1 MKKIKINKNK
11 GILFFLTGLSGSG
24 KSEISE
30 NIKNSITKKY
40 GPTIVLSGDDIRKSY
55 GFKGYTKKER
65 ITLGKNN
72 IKFIK
77 IILNQKINVIYN
89 AIAMSNELRKIKKKN
104 IKNYLEIYIKTN
116 IKKAAKK
123 KSKIYSLRKN
133 IVGIDIKPEF
143 PKSPDITIANNFNNS
158 IKKISKELFIKIEK
172 IIY

>member
-123 KSKIYSLRKN
+123 KIKNLFSK
-133 IVGIDIKPEF
+133 
-143 PKSPDITIANNFNNS
+143 
-158 IKKISKELFIKIEK
+158 KK
-172 IIY
+172 YCWN